1 MPNHRTDEATD
12 LEIRRWLRLASV
24 LIARVETPTDRVR
37 LLRRARY
44 WLQLVLAAV
53 EHRIAT
59 GDGVPDPIED
69 PLTPTLPTLTI
80 VREP

>member
-1 MPNHRTDEATD
+1 MPNPRTDEATD

-37 LLRRARY
+37 LLRRARH

-53 EHRIAT
+53 EHRIAA
-59 GDGVPDPIED
+59 DGVPDPIED
-69 PLTPTLPTLTI
+69 PLTPTLTTLTI